1 MNSRQPANTPRQ
13 SEFDEHRAQVIRRF
27 HSGADA
33 TKLPISIEPGSVT
46 DYLALARHHYKAG
59 RPATMKRVYVAHH
72 QHANVTDR
80 FRNVIGHD
88 NGDHSASTVG
98 VLVLSLPRL
107 SCELRDFA
115 TGGRY
120 TKLDPRH
127 RAHMLNKEIRTISRV
142 IIDPRYR
149 GLGLAVRLVCH
160 ALTHA
165 DTVYTEALAAMGR
178 VNPFFERAGMT
189 RYERPLRPEHAR
201 LLDVMHEIGIE
212 PAWLASRT
220 RLNHALEET
229 GLASRTWFES
239 EVRRWTC
246 NAFRLSRARRS
257 AITLDEC
264 ISCARDHLLAS
275 CVYYLHHHSQG

>member
-1 MNSRQPANTPRQ
+1 MKSHLSANTPSQ
-13 SEFDEHRAQVIRRF
+13 SEFDEHQVHVIRRF
-27 HSGADA
+27 QSGTNSTELA
-33 TKLPISIEPGSVT
+33 ISIEPGSVT
-46 DYLALARHHYKAG
+46 DYLTLAPHHYKAG
-59 RPATMKRVYVAHH
+59 RPATVKRVHVAHH
-72 QHANVTDR
+72 QHADVLDR
-80 FRNVIGHD
+80 FRDVIGHD
-88 NGDHSASTVG
+88 NGNYSASTVG

-115 TGGRY
+115 TSGRY

-149 GLGLAVRLVCH
+149 GLGLAVRLVRH
-160 ALTHA
+160 ALAHA

-189 RYERPLRPEHAR
+189 RYERPPRPEHAR

-212 PAWLASRT
+212 PAWLASRV
-220 RLNHALEET
+220 RLDQALEGSGST
-229 GLASRTWFES
+229 SRAWFES

-257 AITLDEC
+257 EITLDEC

-275 CVYYLHHHSQG
+275 CVYYLHHHPQG